1 MALFFSAVT
10 AHAML
15 DTITTNADA
24 GTAAAFIRIYSGTM
38 PVTADTALAGNTLLA
53 ELTCTDPVAAPAA
66 TKTLTL
72 SPITQDSAADASGT
86 ATFFRLTDSDGLVI
100 LQGDITATGGGGA
113 LEMNTTAII
122 AGGPVQITAASFSL
136 A

>member
-1 MALFFSAVT
+1 MALFFSAAT

-15 DTITTNADA
+15 DVITTRADA
-24 GTAAAFIRIYSGTM
+24 GSGAALVRIYSGTM
-38 PVTADTALAGNTLLA
+38 PVNADTALAGNTLLA
-53 ELTCTDPVAAPAA
+53 ELTCTDPSAVPAA
-66 TKTLTL
+66 NKTLTL
-72 SPITQDSAADASGT
+72 SPITQDSSADASGT
-86 ATFFRLTDSDGLVI
+86 ASFFRLVDSTGLVV

-113 LEMNTTAII
+113 LEMNTTSII